1 MSKKETI
8 YPFETFGGKIQHY
21 RIEKG
26 FSRPSFFDAIKGND
40 LDTLQDSKQKTVKM
54 WESGKVMPSRTDL
67 IRICDVLEV
76 DADHL
81 LRGMKARNHD
91 IKAISDYVGLS
102 CSSVEKL
109 QKGKKAICS
118 CPEWIAIPSD
128 LEKDRAKRKAERLLV
143 VLNLIIEND
152 DLSDAIYEYLRI
164 GKDGAKQIVFG
175 KDNSSLHV
183 AGSDQLNII
192 NINGVRIDSD
202 IINKA
207 LQDRLINALNEV
219 QRNNDIP
226 AIDYS
231 VFGMTSSGKELTA
244 TEIKE

>member
-1 MSKKETI
+1 MAKKEKDIPISTL
-8 YPFETFGGKIQHY
+8 GG
-21 RIEKG
+21 RIRNKRNEKKLTDVQFYDIVKG
-26 FSRPSFFDAIKGND
+26 ANNTSDGNKYKKVDA
-40 LDTLQDSKQKTVKM
+40 
-54 WESGKVMPSRTDL
+54 WEIHGKVQPDE
-67 IRICDVLEV
+67 INPICDVLGIS
-76 DADHL
+76 ADYL
-81 LRGMKARNHD
+81 LGRKKAETPEMES
-91 IKAISDYVGLS
+91 ISEMLGLS
-102 CSSVEKL
+102 YSSIKKL

-207 LQDRLINALNEV
+207 MQDRLINALNEV